1 MRMPHRRPA
10 VAALALT
17 LSLGAAVATTATADD
32 PNGLRAQYF
41 DAIDL
46 SGDPVLTR
54 IDPAVDFDWG
64 SAEPVPGVGD
74 AFSVRWTGTIT
85 APATGRYTFRTR
97 SDDGARL
104 WVDGDL
110 VIDDW
115 SMHAVSERSGEID
128 LVAGKAVDLKLE
140 YYDGRRLAV
149 AELYWHLAGQPPAL
163 VPTTA
168 LRPPAGAKPV
178 VTPGEQTP
186 APVLEQ
192 TIVAPA
198 LATVPG
204 ATTTT
209 ETTETTTTPATTDAV
224 PPPPAPLLPPPAPP
238 VAGETFNAEPESGQV
253 LVRRPE
259 DGALIALEQG
269 ASLPVGT
276 RLDARNGAVAL
287 QTAPAAGFR
296 GRAQQARFS
305 GATFKVGQPRK
316 GGKVVTIDMQHGDF
330 ESCDGAP
337 AARSTTRAKSRTTA
351 RAARRSSKRVRA
363 IFGSGKG
370 RFRTKGRHAAAT
382 VRGTM
387 WTVEDRCDATV
398 TSVKE
403 GVVDVEDLVTG
414 KDVVVRAG
422 ESYTARPGR

>member
-1 MRMPHRRPA
+1 MRMLNRRPA

-17 LSLGAAVATTATADD
+17 LSLGAATAATADD
-32 PNGLRAQYF
+32 PRGLQAQYF
-41 DAIDL
+41 DAVDL
-46 SGDPVLTR
+46 SGTPALTR
-54 IDPAVDFDWG
+54 VDPAVNFDWG
-64 SAEPVPGVGD
+64 LDEPVPGVGD
-74 AFSVRWTGTIT
+74 TFSVRWTGTLT
-85 APATGRYTFRTR
+85 APVTGRYTFRTV
-97 SDDGARL
+97 SDDGVRL

-110 VIDDW
+110 VVDDW
-115 SMHAVSERSGEID
+115 TMHAVSERSGEID
-128 LVAGKAVDLKLE
+128 LVAGRAVDLKLE
-140 YYDGRRLAV
+140 YFDGRRRAV
-149 AELYWHLAGQPPAL
+149 AKLFWHRAGQTPEL
-163 VPTTA
+163 VPSSA
-168 LRPPAGAKPV
+168 LRPPGAVQPGT
-178 VTPGEQTP
+178 TPEEQTP
-186 APVLEQ
+186 GPVLEK
-192 TIVAPA
+192 TIIAPA
-198 LATVPG
+198 LTTVPEG
-204 ATTTT
+204 APEGTTVT
-209 ETTETTTTPATTDAV
+209 EAV

-316 GGKVVTIDMQHGDF
+316 GGRVVTIDMQHGDF
-330 ESCDGAP
+330 ESCDGQP
-337 AARSTTRAKSRTTA
+337 TARSKSRAKTPTA

-370 RFRTKGRHAAAT
+370 KFRTKGRHAAAT
-382 VRGTM
+382 VRGTV
-387 WTVEDRCDATV
+387 WSVEDRCDATV
-398 TSVKE
+398 TSVRE

-422 ESYTARPGR
+422 ESYTARPNR